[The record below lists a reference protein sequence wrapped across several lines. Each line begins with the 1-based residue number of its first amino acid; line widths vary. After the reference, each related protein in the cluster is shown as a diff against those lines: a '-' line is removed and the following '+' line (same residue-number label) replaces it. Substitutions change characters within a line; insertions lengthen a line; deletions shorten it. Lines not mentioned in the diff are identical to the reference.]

1 MFLMSSV
8 SGKTFDIPL
17 IKRVMKYVGPY
28 RLTFFSTAVFAIVLA
43 FLSPARPMLIQYAF
57 DNYILTPDM
66 EMLFQIT
73 LLLVALLVLE
83 SLMQFFY
90 IYWANWLGQSV
101 IRDLRMQVYNH
112 ILNFKQKYFD
122 NTPIGTLVTRV
133 VSDIE
138 TIADIFSQGL
148 LVIIGDI
155 LKLLV
160 ILAVMFATDWWLTLL
175 SLASIPILIVATY
188 WFKRSIKSA
197 FQEVRTQVSAL
208 NTFVQ
213 ERIVGMRIVQLFN
226 REKVEFENFKA
237 INELHKK
244 AHIRS
249 IWYYSIFFPI
259 VEILSAISVGLLIWW
274 GGVEAATGTEVTLG
288 ELVAFIL
295 YIQML
300 FRPIRQLADRF
311 NILQMGMVASERVFR
326 ILDTDKV
333 IENKGSIQIDKI
345 KGNIEFKNVW
355 FAYNNEDWVLKDISF
370 SVKAGQTLALVG
382 ATGSGKSSIINLLNR
397 NYDHNKGEVLIDGV
411 NYLNYEL
418 FSLRSKMS
426 LVLQD
431 VFLFSDSILNNITLH
446 QSISLEQVRDS
457 ASKIGVDSFIESLP
471 DSYQYNVKERGAMLS
486 VGQRQLISFLRAY
499 VSNPNILIL
508 DEATSN
514 IDSDTEQMIQKA
526 IVELTKGRTSIV
538 IAHRL
543 STIQNADQILLL
555 QDGQILES
563 GTHQTLMKKG
573 GKYKTLFDLQFQQ

>member
-1 MFLMSSV
+1 MSSV

-17 IKRVMKYVGPY
+17 LNRVMNYVRPY
-28 RLTFFSTAVFAIVLA
+28 RFTFLSTAVFAIALA

-57 DNYILTPDM
+57 DNYILNPDL

-73 LLLVALLVLE
+73 LLLVTLLIIE
-83 SLMQFFY
+83 SLMQYFY

-112 ILNFKQKYFD
+112 ILNLKQKYFD
-122 NTPIGTLVTRV
+122 ITPIGTLVTRV

-160 ILAVMFATDWWLTLL
+160 VLAVMFATDWRLTLF
-175 SLASIPILIVATY
+175 SLASIPILLLATY
-188 WFKRSIKSA
+188 WFKSSIKSA
-197 FQEVRTQVSAL
+197 FQEVRAQVSAL

-226 REKVEFENFKA
+226 REKVEYENFKA
-237 INELHKK
+237 INQLHKK

-259 VEILSAISVGLLIWW
+259 VEILSAFSIGLLIWW

-295 YIQML
+295 YIHMM

-311 NILQMGMVASERVFR
+311 NILQMGMVASERVFN
-326 ILDTDKV
+326 ILDTDEV
-333 IENKGSIQIDKI
+333 IENKGSIQVDNIEGD
-345 KGNIEFKNVW
+345 IEFKNVW
-355 FAYNNEDWVLKDISF
+355 FAYNDEDWVLKDVSF
-370 SVKAGQTLALVG
+370 RVKQGQTLALVG
-382 ATGSGKSSIINLLNR
+382 ATGSGKSSIINLLSR
-397 NYDHNKGEVLIDGV
+397 NYNHNKGEVLIDGV

-418 FSLRSKMS
+418 SSLRSKMS
-426 LVLQD
+426 IVLQD
-431 VFLFSDSILNNITLH
+431 VFLFSDSILNNITLDK
-446 QSISLEQVRDS
+446 SISLELVRES
-457 ASKIGVDSFIESLP
+457 AKKIGVDSFIEDLP
-471 DSYQYNVKERGAMLS
+471 ESYHFNVQERGAMLS

-499 VSNPNILIL
+499 IINPNILIL

-514 IDSDTEQMIQKA
+514 IDSDTENMIQQA
-526 IVELTKGRTSIV
+526 IKELTQGRTSIV

-543 STIQNADQILLL
+543 ATIQNADQILLL
-555 QDGQILES
+555 EDGQILEK
-563 GTHQTLMKKG
+563 GTHQELIKMG
-573 GKYKTLFDLQFQQ
+573 GQYKTLFDLQFQE

>member
-1 MFLMSSV
+1 MFYMSSV
-8 SGKTFDIPL
+8 NGKTFDIPL
-17 IKRVMKYVGPY
+17 LKRVMKYVRPY
-28 RLTFFSTAVFAIVLA
+28 RITFLSTAVFAIALA

-73 LLLVALLVLE
+73 LLLVALLLVE
-83 SLMQFFY
+83 SLMQYFY

-112 ILNFKQKYFD
+112 ILNLKQKYFD
-122 NTPIGTLVTRV
+122 KTPIGTLVTRV

-160 ILAVMFATDWWLTLL
+160 VLAVMFATDWRLTLF
-175 SLASIPILIVATY
+175 SLASIPILLVATY
-188 WFKRSIKSA
+188 WFKSSIKSA

-226 REKVEFENFKA
+226 REKVEFENFKS

-259 VEILSAISVGLLIWW
+259 VEILSAISIGLLIWW
-274 GGVEAATGTEVTLG
+274 GGVEAATGDEVTLG

-295 YIQML
+295 YIHMM

-311 NILQMGMVASERVFR
+311 NILQMGMVASERVFK
-326 ILDTDKV
+326 ILDTDEV
-333 IENKGSIQIDKI
+333 IENKGSIQVDNI
-345 KGNIEFKNVW
+345 KGDIEFKNVW
-355 FAYNNEDWVLKDISF
+355 FAYNDEDWVLKDVSF
-370 SVKAGQTLALVG
+370 SIKGGQTLALVG
-382 ATGSGKSSIINLLNR
+382 ATGSGKSSIINLLSR
-397 NYDHNKGEVLIDGV
+397 NYNHDKGEVLIDGV
-411 NYLNYEL
+411 NYLDYEL
-418 FSLRSKMS
+418 SSLRSKMS

-431 VFLFSDSILNNITLH
+431 VFLFSDSILNNITLD
-446 QSISLEQVRDS
+446 QSISLEQVRES
-457 ASKIGVDSFIESLP
+457 AKKIGVDSFIENLP
-471 DSYQYNVKERGAMLS
+471 ESYQYNVKERGSMLS

-514 IDSDTEQMIQKA
+514 IDSETELMIQNA
-526 IVELTKGRTSIV
+526 IEELTQGRTSIV

-543 STIQNADQILLL
+543 ATIQNADHILLL
-555 QDGQILES
+555 EEGRILES
-563 GTHQTLMKKG
+563 GSHNELMKKG
-573 GKYKTLFDLQFQQ
+573 GQYKTLFDLQFQE

>member
-1 MFLMSSV
+1 MSSV
-8 SGKTFDIPL
+8 NGKTFDIPL
-17 IKRVMKYVGPY
+17 IKRVMKYVEPY
-28 RLTFFSTAVFAIVLA
+28 RLTFFSTAIFAIVLA

-226 REKVEFENFKA
+226 REKIEFENFKG

-326 ILDTDKV
+326 ILDTDEV

-382 ATGSGKSSIINLLNR
+382 ATGSGKSSIINLLSR
-397 NYDHNKGEVLIDGV
+397 NYNHNKGEVLIDGA
-411 NYLNYEL
+411 NYLDYEL

-431 VFLFSDSILNNITLH
+431 VFLFSDTILNNITLH

-457 ASKIGVDSFIESLP
+457 ARKIGVDSFIENLP
-471 DSYQYNVKERGAMLS
+471 DSYQYNVKERGVMLS

-543 STIQNADQILLL
+543 ATIQNADQILLL

-563 GTHQTLMKKG
+563 GTHQKLMEKG
-573 GKYKTLFDLQFQQ
+573 GKYKTLFDLQFQE

>member
-1 MFLMSSV
+1 MSSV

-17 IKRVMKYVGPY
+17 LNRVMNYVRPY
-28 RLTFFSTAVFAIVLA
+28 RFTFLSTAVFAIALA

-57 DNYILTPDM
+57 DNYILNPDL

-73 LLLVALLVLE
+73 LLLVTLLIIE
-83 SLMQFFY
+83 SLMQYFY

-112 ILNFKQKYFD
+112 ILNLKQKYFD
-122 NTPIGTLVTRV
+122 ITPIGTLVTRV

-160 ILAVMFATDWWLTLL
+160 VLVVMFATDWRLTLF
-175 SLASIPILIVATY
+175 SLASIPILLLATY
-188 WFKRSIKSA
+188 WFKSSIKSA
-197 FQEVRTQVSAL
+197 FQEVRAQVSAL

-226 REKVEFENFKA
+226 REKVEYENFKA
-237 INELHKK
+237 INQLHKK

-259 VEILSAISVGLLIWW
+259 VEILSAFSIGLLIWW

-295 YIQML
+295 YIHMM

-311 NILQMGMVASERVFR
+311 NILQMGMVASERVFK
-326 ILDTDKV
+326 ILDTDEV
-333 IENKGSIQIDKI
+333 IENKGSIQVDNIEGD
-345 KGNIEFKNVW
+345 IEFKNVW
-355 FAYNNEDWVLKDISF
+355 FAYNDEDWVLKDVSF
-370 SVKAGQTLALVG
+370 RVKQGQTLALVG
-382 ATGSGKSSIINLLNR
+382 ATGSGKSSIINLLSR
-397 NYDHNKGEVLIDGV
+397 NYNHNKGEVLIDGV

-418 FSLRSKMS
+418 SSLRSKMS
-426 LVLQD
+426 IVLQD
-431 VFLFSDSILNNITLH
+431 VFLFSDSILNNITLDK
-446 QSISLEQVRDS
+446 SISLELVKES
-457 ASKIGVDSFIESLP
+457 AKKIGVDSFIEDLP
-471 DSYQYNVKERGAMLS
+471 ESYHFNVQERGAMLS

-499 VSNPNILIL
+499 IINPNILIL

-514 IDSDTEQMIQKA
+514 IDSDTENMIQQA
-526 IVELTKGRTSIV
+526 IKELTQGRTSIV

-543 STIQNADQILLL
+543 ATIQNADQILLL
-555 QDGQILES
+555 EDGQILEK
-563 GTHQTLMKKG
+563 GTHQELIKMG
-573 GKYKTLFDLQFQQ
+573 GQYKTLFDLQFQE

>member
-1 MFLMSSV
+1 MSSV
-8 SGKTFDIPL
+8 NGKTFDIPL
-17 IKRVMKYVGPY
+17 IKRVMKYVEPY
-28 RLTFFSTAVFAIVLA
+28 RLTFFSTAIFAIVLA

-226 REKVEFENFKA
+226 REKIEFENFKG

-311 NILQMGMVASERVFR
+311 NILQMGMVASERVFK
-326 ILDTDKV
+326 ILDTDEV
-333 IENKGSIQIDKI
+333 IVNKGSIQIDKI
-345 KGNIEFKNVW
+345 KGDIEFKNVW

-382 ATGSGKSSIINLLNR
+382 ATGSGKSSIINLLSR
-397 NYDHNKGEVLIDGV
+397 NYNHNKGEVLIDGA
-411 NYLNYEL
+411 NYLDYEL

-431 VFLFSDSILNNITLH
+431 VFLFSDTILNNITLH

-457 ASKIGVDSFIESLP
+457 ARKIGVDSFIENLP

-514 IDSDTEQMIQKA
+514 IDSETEQMIQKA

-543 STIQNADQILLL
+543 ATIQNADQILLL
-555 QDGQILES
+555 QDGKILES
-563 GTHQTLMKKG
+563 GTHQELMKKG

>member
-1 MFLMSSV
+1 MSSV

-17 IKRVMKYVGPY
+17 LKRVMKYVGPY
-28 RLTFFSTAVFAIVLA
+28 RITFYSTALFAIVLA

-73 LLLVALLVLE
+73 LLLVGLLLVE
-83 SLMQFFY
+83 SLIQFLY

-101 IRDLRMQVYNH
+101 IRDLRMQVYNQ

-160 ILAVMFATDWWLTLL
+160 VLAVMFATDWRLTIF
-175 SLASIPILIVATY
+175 SLASIPILLLATY

-226 REKVEFENFKA
+226 REKVEFENFKS

-259 VEILSAISVGLLIWW
+259 VEILSAISIGLLIWW
-274 GGVEAATGTEVTLG
+274 GGVEAATGAEVTLG

-295 YIQML
+295 YIHML

-311 NILQMGMVASERVFR
+311 NILQMGMVASERVFK
-326 ILDTDKV
+326 ILDTDEV
-333 IENKGSIQIDKI
+333 IENKGSIQVDKI
-345 KGNIEFKNVW
+345 KGDIEFKNVW
-355 FAYNNEDWVLKDISF
+355 FAYNDEWVLKDVSF
-370 SVKAGQTLALVG
+370 SIKAGQTLALVG
-382 ATGSGKSSIINLLNR
+382 ATGSGKSSIINLLSRSYNH
-397 NYDHNKGEVLIDGV
+397 DKGEVLIDGV
-411 NYLNYEL
+411 NYLDYEL
-418 FSLRSKMS
+418 TSLRSKMS

-431 VFLFSDSILNNITLH
+431 VFLFSDSILNNVTLH
-446 QSISLEQVRDS
+446 QSISLEQVRES
-457 ASKIGVDSFIESLP
+457 AKKIGVDDFIENLP
-471 DSYQYNVKERGAMLS
+471 ESYHYNVKERGSMLS

-499 VSNPNILIL
+499 VSNPNVLIL

-514 IDSDTEQMIQKA
+514 IDSETELMIQNA
-526 IVELTKGRTSIV
+526 IEELTQGRTSIV

-543 STIQNADQILLL
+543 ATIQNADNILLL
-555 QDGQILES
+555 EEGRILES
-563 GTHQTLMKKG
+563 GSHNELMKRG
-573 GKYKTLFDLQFQQ
+573 GQYKTLFDLQFQE

>member
-1 MFLMSSV
+1 MSSV

-43 FLSPARPMLIQYAF
+43 FLSPARPILIQYAF

-83 SLMQFFY
+83 SFMQFFY

-133 VSDIE
+133 ISDIE

-175 SLASIPILIVATY
+175 SLASIPVLMVATY

-197 FQEVRTQVSAL
+197 FQDVRTQVSAL

-226 REKVEFENFKA
+226 REKVEFENFKG

-326 ILDTDKV
+326 ILDTDEV
-333 IENKGSIQIDKI
+333 IENKGSTQIDKI
-345 KGNIEFKNVW
+345 KGDIEFKNVW

-382 ATGSGKSSIINLLNR
+382 ATGSGKSSIINLLSR
-397 NYDHNKGEVLIDGV
+397 NYNHNKGEVLIDGV
-411 NYLNYEL
+411 NYLDYEL

-431 VFLFSDSILNNITLH
+431 VFLFSDSIMNNITLH
-446 QSISLEQVRDS
+446 QSISLEQVMDS
-457 ASKIGVDSFIESLP
+457 ASKIGVDSFIENLP

-526 IVELTKGRTSIV
+526 IVELTKGRTSII

-543 STIQNADQILLL
+543 ATIQNADHILLL

-563 GTHQTLMKKG
+563 GTHQKLMKKG
-573 GKYKTLFDLQFQQ
+573 GKYKTLFDLQFQE

>member
-1 MFLMSSV
+1 MSSV

-17 IKRVMKYVGPY
+17 LKRVMKYVRPY
-28 RLTFFSTAVFAIVLA
+28 RLTFLSTAVFAIVLA

-57 DNYILTPDM
+57 DNYILIPDM
-66 EMLFQIT
+66 EMLYKIT
-73 LLLVALLVLE
+73 LLLVALLVVE

-101 IRDLRMQVYNH
+101 IRDLRMQVYDH

-148 LVIIGDI
+148 LVIIGDV
-155 LKLLV
+155 LKLIVVLV
-160 ILAVMFATDWWLTLL
+160 VMFATDWRLTLF
-175 SLASIPILIVATY
+175 SLISIPILLVATY

-226 REKVEFENFKA
+226 REKIEFENFQA

-259 VEILSAISVGLLIWW
+259 VEILSAISIGLLIWW
-274 GGVEAATGTEVTLG
+274 GGVKAATGTEVTLG

-295 YIQML
+295 YIHML

-311 NILQMGMVASERVFR
+311 NILQMGMVASERVFK
-326 ILDTDKV
+326 ILDTDEV
-333 IENKGSIQIDKI
+333 IEDKGTIQVDKI
-345 KGNIEFKNVW
+345 KGDIEFKNVW
-355 FAYNNEDWVLKDISF
+355 FAYNDEDWVLKDVSF

-382 ATGSGKSSIINLLNR
+382 ATGSGKSSIINLLSR
-397 NYDHNKGEVLIDGV
+397 NYNHNKGKVLIDGV
-411 NYLNYEL
+411 NYLDFEL
-418 FSLRSKMS
+418 SSLRSQMS

-431 VFLFSDSILNNITLH
+431 VFLFSDSVLNNITLH
-446 QSISLEQVRDS
+446 QDISIEQVRES
-457 ASKIGVDSFIESLP
+457 AQKIGVNSFIENLP
-471 DSYQYNVKERGAMLS
+471 EAYQYNVKERGAMLS
-486 VGQRQLISFLRAY
+486 VGQRQLLSFLRAY
-499 VSNPNILIL
+499 VSNPSILIL

-514 IDSDTEQMIQKA
+514 IDSETEQLIQHA
-526 IVELTKGRTSIV
+526 IMELTQGRTSIV

-543 STIQNADQILLL
+543 ATIQNADKILLL
-555 QDGQILES
+555 EDGQILES
-563 GTHQTLMKKG
+563 GTHQELMQKG
-573 GKYKTLFDLQFQQ
+573 GQYKTLFDLQFQE

>member
-1 MFLMSSV
+1 MSSV

-17 IKRVMKYVGPY
+17 LNRVMNYVRPY
-28 RLTFFSTAVFAIVLA
+28 RFTFLSTAVFAIALA

-57 DNYILTPDM
+57 DNYILNPDL

-73 LLLVALLVLE
+73 LLLVTLLIIE
-83 SLMQFFY
+83 SLMQYFY

-112 ILNFKQKYFD
+112 ILNLKQKYFD
-122 NTPIGTLVTRV
+122 ITPIGTLVTRV

-160 ILAVMFATDWWLTLL
+160 VLAVMFATDWRLTLF
-175 SLASIPILIVATY
+175 SLASIPILLLATY
-188 WFKRSIKSA
+188 WFKSSIKSA
-197 FQEVRTQVSAL
+197 FQEVRAQVSAL

-226 REKVEFENFKA
+226 REKVEYENFKA
-237 INELHKK
+237 INQLHKK

-259 VEILSAISVGLLIWW
+259 VEILSAFSIGLLIWW

-295 YIQML
+295 YIHMM

-311 NILQMGMVASERVFR
+311 NILQMGMVASERVFN
-326 ILDTDKV
+326 ILDTDEV
-333 IENKGSIQIDKI
+333 IENKGSIQVDNIEGD
-345 KGNIEFKNVW
+345 IEFKNVW
-355 FAYNNEDWVLKDISF
+355 FAYNDEDWVLKDVSF
-370 SVKAGQTLALVG
+370 RVKQGQTLALVG
-382 ATGSGKSSIINLLNR
+382 ATGSGKSSIINLLTR
-397 NYDHNKGEVLIDGV
+397 NYNHNKGEVLIDGV

-418 FSLRSKMS
+418 SSLRSKMS
-426 LVLQD
+426 IVLQD
-431 VFLFSDSILNNITLH
+431 VFLFSDSILNNITLDK
-446 QSISLEQVRDS
+446 SISLELVKES
-457 ASKIGVDSFIESLP
+457 AKKIGVDSFIEDLP
-471 DSYQYNVKERGAMLS
+471 ESYHFNVQERGAMLS

-499 VSNPNILIL
+499 IINPNILIL

-514 IDSDTEQMIQKA
+514 IDSDTENMIQQA
-526 IVELTKGRTSIV
+526 IKELTQGRTSIV

-543 STIQNADQILLL
+543 ATIQNADQILLL
-555 QDGQILES
+555 EDGQILEK
-563 GTHQTLMKKG
+563 GTHQELIKMG
-573 GKYKTLFDLQFQQ
+573 GQYKTLFDLQFQE

>member
-1 MFLMSSV
+1 MSSV

-17 IKRVMKYVGPY
+17 LNRVMNYVRPY
-28 RLTFFSTAVFAIVLA
+28 RFTFLSTAVFAIALA

-57 DNYILTPDM
+57 DNYILNPDL

-73 LLLVALLVLE
+73 LLLVTLLIIE
-83 SLMQFFY
+83 SLMQYFY

-112 ILNFKQKYFD
+112 ILNLKQKYFD
-122 NTPIGTLVTRV
+122 ITPIGTLVTRV

-160 ILAVMFATDWWLTLL
+160 VLAVMFATDWRLTLF
-175 SLASIPILIVATY
+175 SLASIPILLLATY
-188 WFKRSIKSA
+188 WFKSSIKSA
-197 FQEVRTQVSAL
+197 FQEVRAQVSAL

-226 REKVEFENFKA
+226 REKVEYENFKA
-237 INELHKK
+237 INQLHKK

-259 VEILSAISVGLLIWW
+259 VEILSAFSIGLLIWW

-295 YIQML
+295 YIHMM

-311 NILQMGMVASERVFR
+311 NILQMGMVASERVFN
-326 ILDTDKV
+326 ILDTDEV
-333 IENKGSIQIDKI
+333 IENKGSIQVDNIEGD
-345 KGNIEFKNVW
+345 IEFKNVW
-355 FAYNNEDWVLKDISF
+355 FAYNDEDWVLKDVSF
-370 SVKAGQTLALVG
+370 RVKQGQTLALVG
-382 ATGSGKSSIINLLNR
+382 ATGSGKSSIINLLSR
-397 NYDHNKGEVLIDGV
+397 NYNHNKGEVLIDGV

-418 FSLRSKMS
+418 SSLRSKMS
-426 LVLQD
+426 IVLQD
-431 VFLFSDSILNNITLH
+431 VFLFSDSILNNITLDK
-446 QSISLEQVRDS
+446 SISLELVKES
-457 ASKIGVDSFIESLP
+457 AKKIGVDSFIEDLP
-471 DSYQYNVKERGAMLS
+471 ESYHFNVQERGAMLS

-499 VSNPNILIL
+499 IINPNILIL

-514 IDSDTEQMIQKA
+514 IDSDTENMIQQA
-526 IVELTKGRTSIV
+526 IKELTQGRTSIV

-543 STIQNADQILLL
+543 ATIQNADQILLL
-555 QDGQILES
+555 EDGQILEK
-563 GTHQTLMKKG
+563 GTHQELIKMG
-573 GKYKTLFDLQFQQ
+573 GQYKTLFDLQFQE

>member
-1 MFLMSSV
+1 MSSV

-17 IKRVMKYVGPY
+17 LNRIMYYVRPY
-28 RLTFFSTAVFAIVLA
+28 RFTFLSTAVFAIALA

-57 DNYILTPDM
+57 DNYILNPDL

-73 LLLVALLVLE
+73 LLLVTLLIIE
-83 SLMQFFY
+83 SLMQYFY

-112 ILNFKQKYFD
+112 ILNLKQKYFD
-122 NTPIGTLVTRV
+122 ITPIGTLVTRV

-160 ILAVMFATDWWLTLL
+160 VLAVMFATDWRLTLF
-175 SLASIPILIVATY
+175 SLASIPILLLATY
-188 WFKRSIKSA
+188 WFKSSIKSA

-226 REKVEFENFKA
+226 REKVEYENFKE
-237 INELHKK
+237 INQLHKK

-259 VEILSAISVGLLIWW
+259 VEILSAFSIGLLIWW

-295 YIQML
+295 YIHMM

-311 NILQMGMVASERVFR
+311 NILQMGMVASERVFN
-326 ILDTDKV
+326 ILDTDEV
-333 IENKGSIQIDKI
+333 IENKGSIQVDNIEGD
-345 KGNIEFKNVW
+345 IEFKNVW
-355 FAYNNEDWVLKDISF
+355 FAYNDEDWVLKDVSF
-370 SVKAGQTLALVG
+370 RVKQGQTLALVG
-382 ATGSGKSSIINLLNR
+382 ATGSGKSSIINLLSR
-397 NYDHNKGEVLIDGV
+397 NYNHNKGEVLIDGV

-418 FSLRSKMS
+418 SSLRSKMS
-426 LVLQD
+426 IVLQD
-431 VFLFSDSILNNITLH
+431 VFLFSDSILNNITLDK
-446 QSISLEQVRDS
+446 SISLELVRES
-457 ASKIGVDSFIESLP
+457 AKKIGVDSFIEDLP
-471 DSYQYNVKERGAMLS
+471 ESYHFNVQERGAMLS

-499 VSNPNILIL
+499 IINPNILIL

-514 IDSDTEQMIQKA
+514 IDSDTENMIQQA
-526 IVELTKGRTSIV
+526 IKELTQGRTSIV

-543 STIQNADQILLL
+543 ATIQNADQILLL
-555 QDGQILES
+555 EDGQILEK
-563 GTHQTLMKKG
+563 GTHQELIKMG
-573 GKYKTLFDLQFQQ
+573 GQYKTLFDLQFQE

>member
-1 MFLMSSV
+1 MSSV

-17 IKRVMKYVGPY
+17 LKRVMKYVEPY
-28 RLTFFSTAVFAIVLA
+28 RITFFSTAFFAIVLA

-73 LLLVALLVLE
+73 LLLVALLVVE
-83 SLMQFFY
+83 SLMQFLY

-122 NTPIGTLVTRV
+122 NTPVGTLVTRT

-160 ILAVMFATDWWLTLL
+160 VLTVMFATDWKLTLF
-175 SLASIPILIVATY
+175 SLASIPILLVATY

-237 INELHKK
+237 INELHTK

-259 VEILSAISVGLLIWW
+259 VEILSAISIGLLIWW
-274 GGVEAATGTEVTLG
+274 GGVEAATGEEVTLG

-295 YIQML
+295 YIHMM

-311 NILQMGMVASERVFR
+311 NILQMGMVASERVFK
-326 ILDTDKV
+326 ILDTDEV
-333 IENKGSIQIDKI
+333 IENKGSIQVHKI
-345 KGNIEFKNVW
+345 KGDIEFKNVW
-355 FAYNNEDWVLKDISF
+355 FAYNDEWVLKDVSF
-370 SVKAGQTLALVG
+370 SIKAGQTLALVG
-382 ATGSGKSSIINLLNR
+382 ATGSGKSSIINLLSRSYNH
-397 NYDHNKGEVLIDGV
+397 DKGEVLIDGV
-411 NYLNYEL
+411 NYLDYEL
-418 FSLRSKMS
+418 SSLRSKMS

-446 QSISLEQVRDS
+446 QSISLDQVRES
-457 ASKIGVDSFIESLP
+457 AKKIGIDDFIESLP
-471 DSYQYNVKERGAMLS
+471 ESYQYNVKERGSMLS

-514 IDSDTEQMIQKA
+514 IDSETELMIQNA
-526 IVELTKGRTSIV
+526 IEELTQGRTSIV

-543 STIQNADQILLL
+543 ATIQNADHILLL
-555 QDGQILES
+555 EEGRILES
-563 GTHQTLMKKG
+563 GSHNELMKKG
-573 GKYKTLFDLQFQQ
+573 GQYKTLFDLQFQE

>member
-213 ERIVGMRIVQLFN
+213 ERIVGMRIVQLFT

-446 QSISLEQVRDS
+446 QNISLEQVRDS
-457 ASKIGVDSFIESLP
+457 ASKIGVDSFIENLP

-499 VSNPNILIL
+499 VNNPNILIL